1 MNMPNQEWRKNTGGG
16 LSSGEMQTRNEI
28 LKGTYQGDDAQ
39 QVLDAKL
46 LRTKVQQINIGVA
59 AYPYYFTF

>member
-1 MNMPNQEWRKNTGGG
+1 MEKNTGGG

-39 QVLDAKL
+39 QVLDAINYYEQKYSNKYWVARLPL
-46 LRTKVQQINIGVA
+46 LFYLFEEG
-59 AYPYYFTF
+59 